1 MTRRSRALVAVLL
14 AALATLL
21 GLLPATA
28 HADPDGTLTIQTVPP
43 IAGVRFAEG
52 ANVAV
57 TDADGVAV
65 LKVDSFVGLD
75 ERFKLVEGAAG
86 PGRRVLLDRVVGT
99 PERSV
104 RKPLVVGL
112 RTERRVRI
120 RYLGPQGDPVDYG
133 TIDKLVLRSSLGE
146 KRTVSGAELADPM
159 WVSASRT
166 QQTPQGLISKDLYW
180 AVSRVV
186 VRGAEVVNKSQQKF
200 FPNTK
205 QDWPVGLLFYQVSV
219 TGLDQL
225 FGGHAGKGVELIAPD
240 GTVTRHP
247 FTEGAARLVDVPR
260 AVYQIRVYGG
270 GISFVRPLGISK
282 DQLVELKVITPLDLA
297 VVVSAVLALAVG
309 LVVVGRRHRLRAYL
323 ARRRGRGR
331 DPDARSKRGELLK
344 RAALVLVTGGVLL
357 APMAAAPPTEA
368 GGVAPD
374 RPSAAAGRKSVVTA
388 SPDPTPTLAY
398 YYIWFNPTSWRRA
411 KTDLPLLGNYSSA
424 DPEVMRQHIE
434 LAQSAGIDGFLVS
447 WKHTAFLD
455 PRLEQLVERARAAR
469 FRLGIVYQGLD
480 FHRRPLPV
488 DTIAA
493 DLRWFADRYADE
505 EVFDLFGGPVVVLT
519 GTEQF
524 SAEDLHTITDPVRGR
539 LKVLASA
546 KNVEDY
552 ERTAA
557 AVDGN
562 AYYWSSA
569 DPAQESFAEKLAR
582 MGAVVRTHGGL
593 WLAPAPAGFDARLL
607 GGTRVVPRRDGETL
621 RSAIHAAQRSLP
633 DGVAVISWNEF
644 SENSHI
650 EPSEN
655 LGAAALQAL
664 ADVTGAR
671 VDVEG
676 LPDSSEAAAGVGGLP
691 SAAVFT
697 FVGAALAVLAGF
709 AVARRNSNRRRPF
722 PSGPVAHRGVE

>member
-1 MTRRSRALVAVLL
+1 MTPRFRALAAVLL
-14 AALATLL
+14 AVAAMLL
-21 GLLPATA
+21 GLVPATA
-28 HADPDGTLTIQTVPP
+28 WADPDGTLTIKTVPP
-43 IAGVRFAEG
+43 IAGVRFVEG
-52 ANVAV
+52 NNSAV
-57 TDADGVAV
+57 TNAHGVAS
-65 LKVDSFVGLD
+65 LRVDSRVGLD
-75 ERFKLVEGAAG
+75 KRFRMVEGAVG
-86 PGRRVLLDRVVGT
+86 PDRRVTLDRVIGT
-99 PERSV
+99 PERAI

-112 RTERRVRI
+112 RTERLVKI
-120 RYLGPQGDPVDYG
+120 RYLGPKADPVDYG
-133 TIDKLVLRSSLGE
+133 SIEKVVLRSSLGE
-146 KRTVSGAELADPM
+146 KRTVSGAELAEPM

-166 QQTPQGLISKDLYW
+166 QQTPRGLVSKDLYW

-200 FPNTK
+200 FPNTD
-205 QDWPVGLLFYQVSV
+205 QDWPVGLLFYQVTV
-219 TGLDQL
+219 TGGDQL
-225 FGGHAGKGVELIAPD
+225 FGGHAGKGVELTAPD

-247 FTEGAARLVDVPR
+247 FTDGTVRLADVPR
-260 AVYQIRVYGG
+260 GAYQVRVYGG

-282 DQLVELKVITPLDLA
+282 DQLVELTVITPLDLA
-297 VVVSAVLALAVG
+297 VVASAVLAFAVG
-309 LVVVGRRHRLRAYL
+309 LVLVGRRHRLRAFL
-323 ARRRGRGR
+323 DRRKREPRA
-331 DPDARSKRGELLK
+331 PDEKSRRSQVLK
-344 RAALVLVTGGVLL
+344 RAALVLVAGGVLL
-357 APMAAAPPTEA
+357 APLAAAPPTPAGATAPERGATVEA
-368 GGVAPD
+368 TPAV
-374 RPSAAAGRKSVVTA
+374 AAA
-388 SPDPTPTLAY
+388 PDPTPMLAY

-411 KTDLPLLGNYSSA
+411 KTDMPLLGNYSSA
-424 DPEVMRQHIE
+424 DPEVMRRHIE
-434 LAQSAGIDGFLVS
+434 MARSAGIDGFLVS

-455 PRLEQLVERARAAR
+455 PRLDQLVEQSRAAG

-488 DTIAA
+488 ETIAE
-493 DLRWFADRYADE
+493 DLRWFADRYADDP
-505 EVFDLFGGPVVVLT
+505 VFDLFGAPVVVLT

-709 AVARRNSNRRRPF
+709 AVARRNSNRRRPL